1 MAKKPKGDGFTHDSF
16 KDDGLAIGQS
26 GKDGLDIFPMSE
38 LAKRIQERDAR
49 DAAIA
54 FAMEQSDKG
63 FPDESPE
70 DNEEE
75 DS

>member
-1 MAKKPKGDGFTHDSF
+1 MGKKPKGDGFTHDSF

-26 GKDGLDIFPMSE
+26 GKDGLDIFPMAD
-38 LAKRIQERDAR
+38 LARRIEERDAQ

-63 FPDESPE
+63 FPDEEESE
-70 DNEEE
+70 D
-75 DS
+75 